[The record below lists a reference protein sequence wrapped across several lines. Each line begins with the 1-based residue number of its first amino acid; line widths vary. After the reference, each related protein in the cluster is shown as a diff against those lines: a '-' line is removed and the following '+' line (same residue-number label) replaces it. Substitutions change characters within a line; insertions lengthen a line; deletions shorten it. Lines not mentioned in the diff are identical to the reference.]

1 MSVRVGDDVAPR
13 SKARARLSPGTRD
26 VVMGST
32 RDVVPPRG
40 KGHSLGIQ
48 ARLFLWQAGVV
59 TLLTLV
65 LAVTLTLVLERST
78 REEFGERALAISR
91 IVATM
96 PEVVDAITTSGVPS
110 SIINPLAN
118 RIRAR
123 VGADFIVVGDA
134 HGIRLSHPQPE
145 KIGRSMMEGSE
156 PASDTLL
163 PLAGREIIT
172 VALGGLGLSVRG
184 KVPIRDATG
193 RVIGLVSTGYL
204 LPTVQTTAARVS
216 RTLWPWFASALGL
229 ALLSSILISRRFKRE
244 LLELEPDEIAALVL
258 QHRAVLSALQ
268 EGVIVLDA
276 GGKILILNPRAAE
289 MLRLEPQAAL
299 PAPIREIWP
308 ELWLSG
314 LLEGDSDAINQA
326 LSALGTPVL
335 VRVLRAS
342 EDRRVVTFRDR
353 AEVTRIAEEL
363 TQTRDYADLLRAQ
376 THEFMNRLH
385 TIAGLIQLERPLDAL
400 ALIQRESAQKDAVRE
415 AITDIEVPKLA
426 ALVIGKLER
435 ARELGIQ
442 FSLEAGS
449 GLSSAWDALAT
460 DVLVPVVG
468 NLLENAFE
476 AALERPGSAV
486 SLILGEDPDG
496 AQIEVCDGGCGVPP
510 AVRERIFERGFSTR
524 GSSRGLGLFLVRQRV
539 ESRGGTVAH
548 LERDGLTVFQVSL
561 PVSAA
566 QELHPR

>member
-1 MSVRVGDDVAPR
+1 MSVRVRDNTKGR
-13 SKARARLSPGTRD
+13 SRSRAGWPA
-26 VVMGST
+26 ST

-40 KGHSLGIQ
+40 NGWSLGIQ

-65 LAVTLTLVLERST
+65 LAATLTLVLERST

-91 IVATM
+91 IVAAM
-96 PEVVDAITTSGVPS
+96 PEVVGAIATSAAPS
-110 SIINPLAN
+110 STIDPLAN
-118 RIRAR
+118 RIRRR
-123 VGADFIVVGDA
+123 VGADFIVVGDV

-156 PASDTLL
+156 PASDTLE

-184 KVPIRDATG
+184 KVPIRDANG

-204 LPTVQTTAARVS
+204 LPTVQTTVARVS
-216 RTLWPWFASALGL
+216 RTLWPWFGLALGL
-229 ALLSSILISRRFKRE
+229 ALSSSIVISRRFKRE

-289 MLRLEPQAAL
+289 MLRLEPQTIL
-299 PAPIREIWP
+299 PAPIRETWP
-308 ELWLSG
+308 ELAASG
-314 LLEGDSDAINQA
+314 LLEGDSNAINQA
-326 LSALGTPVL
+326 LSASGMPVL

-363 TQTRDYADLLRAQ
+363 TQTREYADLLRAQ

-385 TIAGLIQLERPLDAL
+385 TIAGLIQLGRPLDAL
-400 ALIQRESAQKDAVRE
+400 ALIQHESAQKDAVRE
-415 AITDIEVPKLA
+415 AISDIEVPKLA

-435 ARELGIQ
+435 ARELGIP
-442 FSLEAGS
+442 FSLEPGS
-449 GLSSAWDALAT
+449 GLSSAWDRLAT

-468 NLLENAFE
+468 NLLENAFD
-476 AALERPGSAV
+476 AALERPASAV
-486 SLILGEDPDG
+486 TLTLGEDPDG
-496 AQIEVCDGGCGVPP
+496 AQIEVCDGGPGVRP
-510 AVRERIFERGFSTR
+510 AALGRIFERGFSTR
-524 GSSRGLGLFLVRQRV
+524 GASRGLGLFLVRQRV
-539 ESRGGTVAH
+539 ESRGGTVVH

-561 PVSAA
+561 PSSALA
-566 QELHPR
+566 DVDPR